1 MCIYGMEGP
10 GGYQFVGRTIQMWN
24 RYRSTDSFEP
34 GRPWLLRFF
43 DQVKFYPVSAEE
55 ILQLRHD
62 FPQGRY
68 TPKIEETHFR
78 LRDYQAFLEAE
89 AEDIE
94 TFRKTQRQAFAEERA
109 RWEAKGINLDS
120 AVELTTIEETSDWV
134 LEDGHEVVHSP
145 VSGSLWKM
153 LMTAGDTVEAG
164 QVIALVEAMKM
175 EIQIHS
181 PTAGTV
187 SAVRCREGQTVSPG
201 QTLATISPC

>member
-1 MCIYGMEGP
+1 M
-10 GGYQFVGRTIQMWN
+10 
-24 RYRSTDSFEP
+24 
-34 GRPWLLRFF
+34 
-43 DQVKFYPVSAEE
+43 
-55 ILQLRHD
+55 
-62 FPQGRY
+62 
-68 TPKIEETHFR
+68 
-78 LRDYQAFLEAE
+78 
-89 AEDIE
+89 
-94 TFRKTQRQAFAEERA
+94 
-109 RWEAKGINLDS
+109 EAKGINLDS

-153 LMTAGDTVEAG
+153 LMTAGDSVEAG